1 MMDHLKLPL
10 FFWGKNVAIGMLSL
24 FFLAMGID
32 VLLSAYER
40 NNPMEFLIFFF
51 ASNLMILISAVGLL
65 YPVMQIR
72 KFLKT
77 GI

>member
-1 MMDHLKLPL
+1 MDNIKPPL
-10 FFWGKNVAIGMLSL
+10 LFWGKNVTIGALAL
-24 FFLAMGID
+24 FFFALGID
-32 VLLSAYER
+32 VLLTSYER

-51 ASNLMILISAVGLL
+51 ASNLMILISVVGLL